1 MSRRNANTQISNV
14 KTKLMYENQCLS
26 LAENVFTF
34 NNLLDKEYPDISTD
48 MLDMSYINKILVNK
62 GAIAWFK
69 DDVLGLLALPFV
81 NIGDLDLY
89 GRPINIQAIGKNGY
103 HKDLKKG
110 EYVIMYDN
118 MSRVA
123 LYYSILQYS
132 ERLADIVR
140 TMDINIKQQR
150 TPRYWQVTSD
160 NKKSVL
166 DAIDGIDSM
175 NDTIITYDGVDIGD
189 INLALA
195 PAPYVADK
203 LSDEKDKLWNEFLR
217 LIGVSNTTFEKKERN
232 IKDEVIL
239 SQGGTIASRYTRFN
253 ARKEAVDKI
262 NKMFNMNIEVG
273 YYDGLPTTLKE
284 DEVIDDGEKDLQVE
298 SNVSSESTNS

>member
-14 KTKLMYENQCLS
+14 KTKMMYERQCLS

-34 NNLLDKEYPDISTD
+34 NNLLDTKYDISTD

-69 DDVLGLLALPFV
+69 DDVLGLLALPFINV
-81 NIGDLDLY
+81 GDLDLY

-103 HKDLKKG
+103 HKNLKKG

-118 MSRVA
+118 MSRIP
-123 LYYSILQYS
+123 LYYAILQYS
-132 ERLADIVR
+132 ERLAELQR
-140 TMDINIKQQR
+140 TCDINIKQQR
-150 TPRYWQVTSD
+150 CPRFWQVTSD

-175 NDTIITYDGVDIGD
+175 NDTIITYDGLDLGN
-189 INLALA
+189 INLVLA
-195 PAPYVADK
+195 PAPYVTDK
-203 LSDEKDKLWNEFLR
+203 LSEEKDKLWNEFLR

-232 IKDEVIL
+232 IKDEVLL

-253 ARKEAVDKI
+253 ARKEAIDKI
-262 NKMFNMNIEVG
+262 NEMFNMNIEVG
-273 YYDGLPTTLKE
+273 YYDGLPTTLK
-284 DEVIDDGEKDLQVE
+284 DDSEVIDDGEENIQTE
-298 SNVSSESTNS
+298 SNISSESTNS